1 MAANLNLVSTPHT
14 HILSHVRDIVTHHLA
29 I

>member
-14 HILSHVRDIVTHHLA
+14 HILSRVRDIVTCHLA